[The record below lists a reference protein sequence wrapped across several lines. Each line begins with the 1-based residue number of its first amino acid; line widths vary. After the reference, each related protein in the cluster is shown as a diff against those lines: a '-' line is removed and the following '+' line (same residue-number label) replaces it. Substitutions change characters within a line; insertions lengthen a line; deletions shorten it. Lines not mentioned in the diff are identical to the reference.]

1 MKKILLLASL
11 ICSSALFAQVADTTK
26 VVADTTASVIPA
38 TEPESPVTDSAKVI
52 EPAEVTA
59 TDTTAAKADTAVV
72 VDTTSA
78 SVADTTITLTDTT
91 KVAEPVEA
99 PAADT
104 AASVIP
110 ASEPE
115 SPVTDTAKVVAP
127 APEEVAVADT
137 AKVAEPAEATI
148 ACAEPAAA
156 PVADSIEKW
165 THYIGFGATVPVAQ
179 YKVDH
184 KKTDLVN
191 YGVALSYIG
200 VHRSGFTTRL
210 SVAAGGSVTDNI
222 QFDGSDDWQIGSFS
236 SAEIGLG
243 VSFINSKSLTLALL
257 AVAGFEYA
265 IFESEEKEFYHTEL
279 GQVDRKFQ
287 ETLGA
292 LTLGGDI
299 VLRIGLS
306 DHVGLWAAVG
316 GRWVAVT
323 VAESAVRYNK
333 DDFTRTESYVDDGSG
348 VYSIVPTLGVM
359 WNF

>member
-78 SVADTTITLTDTT
+78 SVADTTVTLTDTA
-91 KVAEPVEA
+91 KVAEPV
-99 PAADT
+99 DT
-104 AASVIP
+104 TATDTTTSVIP
-110 ASEPE
+110 ATEPE
-115 SPVTDTAKVVAP
+115 SPVTDTAKVAAP
-127 APEEVAVADT
+127 APEEVVVADT
-137 AKVAEPAEATI
+137 VADTTKVV
-148 ACAEPAAA
+148 ACTESDAVLA
-156 PVADSIEKW
+156 VDSIEKW

>member
-1 MKKILLLASL
+1 MKKFLLLASL

-26 VVADTTASVIPA
+26 VTEPESPVADTAKVTADTTASVIPATEPVDEPVESAEVTATDTTAANADTAAAQTDTTASVIPA
-38 TEPESPVTDSAKVI
+38 TEPESPVA
-52 EPAEVTA
+52 
-59 TDTTAAKADTAVV
+59 DTTAAIADTA
-72 VDTTSA
+72 
-78 SVADTTITLTDTT
+78 
-91 KVAEPVEA
+91 
-99 PAADT
+99 AADT
-104 AASVIP
+104 A
-110 ASEPE
+110 
-115 SPVTDTAKVVAP
+115 KVAAP
-127 APEEVAVADT
+127 APDT
-137 AKVAEPAEATI
+137 VKVAEPAEATM
-148 ACAEPAAA
+148 ACTEAAAA
-156 PVADSIEKW
+156 PIADSVRKW
-165 THYIGFGATVPVAQ
+165 THYIGMGATVPVAQ

-191 YGVALSYIG
+191 YGVALSYMG
-200 VHRSGFTTRL
+200 VNRSGFTTRL

-222 QFDGSDDWQIGSFS
+222 QFDGSDDWQIGSFG

-243 VSFINSKSLTLALL
+243 VSFVNSKSLTLALL

-265 IFESEEKEFYHTEL
+265 IFETEEKEFYHAEL
-279 GQVDRKFQ
+279 GQVERSFQ

-333 DDFTRTESYVDDGSG
+333 DDYTRAEGYVDDGSG

>member
-26 VVADTTASVIPA
+26 VT
-38 TEPESPVTDSAKVI
+38 

-59 TDTTAAKADTAVV
+59 TDTAAAKADTA
-72 VDTTSA
+72 A
-78 SVADTTITLTDTT
+78 VADTAAAPVAATTAADTT

-104 AASVIP
+104 TAAAP
-110 ASEPE
+110 A
-115 SPVTDTAKVVAP
+115 DTTAADSASAPAVVAP
-127 APEEVAVADT
+127 APEEVVVADT
-137 AKVAEPAEATI
+137 VADTTKVAEPAEATV
-148 ACAEPAAA
+148 ACAEPAAV
-156 PVADSIEKW
+156 PVADSAKKW

-333 DDFTRTESYVDDGSG
+333 DDFTRTESYVEDGSV

>member
-11 ICSSALFAQVADTTK
+11 ICSSALFAQVADTSK
-26 VVADTTASVIPA
+26 VTADTTSSVIPATVPESPVADTAKVTADTTASVIPA
-38 TEPESPVTDSAKVI
+38 TEPESPVTD
-52 EPAEVTA
+52 
-59 TDTTAAKADTAVV
+59 TTAAA
-72 VDTTSA
+72 
-78 SVADTTITLTDTT
+78 ADTT
-91 KVAEPVEA
+91 
-99 PAADT
+99 
-104 AASVIP
+104 ASVIP
-110 ASEPE
+110 ATEPE
-115 SPVTDTAKVVAP
+115 SPVADTTAAIADTAA
-127 APEEVAVADT
+127 ADT
-137 AKVAEPAEATI
+137 AKVAAPAPDTVKVTEPAEVPSTEPAEATM
-148 ACAEPAAA
+148 ACTEAAAA
-156 PVADSIEKW
+156 PIADSVRKW

-222 QFDGSDDWQIGSFS
+222 QFDGSDDWQIGSFG

-265 IFESEEKEFYHTEL
+265 IFESEEKEFYHAEL

-333 DDFTRTESYVDDGSG
+333 DDYTRAEGYVDDGSG